1 MMILD
6 GVYPPIATPFD
17 DRGRL
22 DTHALAVNV
31 HKWNSTGLRGYVV
44 AGSNGE
50 SALLEMEEVVEAVDT
65 VRHAAA
71 EGMLVIAGTGRES
84 TAATI
89 QLSKACADVGADAAL
104 VVTPAY
110 YGGNMTPAAL
120 KAHFYAV
127 ADASPVP
134 VIVYNVPKFTH
145 LNMTPETVAQIAAH
159 DNIIGLKDSAGDIG
173 QVINLLRLCP
183 PDFRVMVGNGP
194 VYLSALQVGATGGI
208 LALANVAP
216 AECVAIYKLAKEGR
230 WAEAQEIHFRLM
242 PVGWAVTAGYGV
254 PGLKAALDWLGFR
267 GGNPRPPLL
276 PADDRTREAVGAIL
290 VEAGLLG
297 TRAS

>member
-1 MMILD
+1 MILD

-17 DRGRL
+17 QQGRV

-31 HKWNSTGLRGYVV
+31 LKWNDTGLRGYVV

-50 SALLEMEEVVEAVDT
+50 SALLEADEVVEAVSA

-71 EGMLVIAGTGRES
+71 EEMLVIAGTGCES

-89 QLSKACADVGADAAL
+89 QLSHACADVGADAVL

-110 YGGNMTPAAL
+110 YGSSMTPAAL
-120 KAHFYAV
+120 KQHFYAV

-134 VIVYNVPKFTH
+134 VIAYNVPKFTH
-145 LNMTPETVAQIAAH
+145 LNMSPETVAQLAAH
-159 DNIIGLKDSAGDIG
+159 NNIVGLKDSAGDIG

-183 PDFRVMVGNGP
+183 PDFRVMVGNAP
-194 VYLSALQVGATGGI
+194 VYLSALQVGAAGGI

-216 AECVAIYKLAKEGR
+216 AECVAIYDLAQEGR

-242 PVGWAVTAGYGV
+242 PVGWAVTAGHGV
-254 PGLKAALDWLGFR
+254 AGLKAALDWLGFR
-267 GGNPRPPLL
+267 GGDPRPPLL
-276 PADDRTREAVGAIL
+276 PADEAVREAVGAIL

-297 TRAS
+297 TRAA